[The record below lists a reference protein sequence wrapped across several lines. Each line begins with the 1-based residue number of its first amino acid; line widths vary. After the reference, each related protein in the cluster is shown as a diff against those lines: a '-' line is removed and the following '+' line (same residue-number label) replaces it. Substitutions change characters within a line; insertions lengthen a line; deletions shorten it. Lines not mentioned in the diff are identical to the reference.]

1 MSLLDDMLGYDDQP
15 GGPRRKSPARRI
27 TMALLVVAGGSF
39 ALNAIL
45 HLTGIGAPYGLI
57 VATTICVVVLRGI
70 IVALAVQ
77 PVPKTMRDAPPAN
90 PIPAVA
96 DGVRD
101 QANRWASRLEWT
113 KGDLKR
119 FGHVVHPAMIDLV
132 DERLR
137 LHHGVTRAGQ
147 PDRAYALMGNDLWK
161 FVHEPVSRSLNPKEM
176 AALVA
181 QMEAL

>member
-15 GGPRRKSPARRI
+15 GRKKKSPARRI
-27 TMALLVVAGGSF
+27 TMAVLVIAGGSV
-39 ALNAIL
+39 AINSIL

-57 VATTICVVVLRGI
+57 VATITCIVLLRGI
-70 IVALAVQ
+70 LVALAVQ
-77 PVPKTMRDAPPAN
+77 PVPKTMRDAPPSN
-90 PIPAVA
+90 PVPAVA

-113 KGDLKR
+113 KGDLRR
-119 FGHVVHPAMIDLV
+119 FGHVVQPAMTDLV

-137 LHHGVTRAGQ
+137 LHHGVTRAAD
-147 PDRAYALMGNDLWK
+147 PSRSRAIMGEDLWK
-161 FVHEPVSRSLNPKEM
+161 FVHEPVARSLNPKEM